1 MRMTASSYPQH
12 SILLNY
18 FLICATMMPMTSP
31 NSIISISLTKSET
44 KHMFVC
50 LSAFES
56 CVPTVPHVSQ
66 TPIGHFPF
74 YC

>member
-1 MRMTASSYPQH
+1 MRMTASSYSQH

-18 FLICATMMPMTSP
+18 FLICATVMPMTSP
-31 NSIISISLTKSET
+31 NSIISISHIKSET
-44 KHMFVC
+44 KRMFIC

-66 TPIGHFPF
+66 APIGH
-74 YC
+74 